1 MWLWYCWDSIMPP
14 AVTDSL
20 DIWAVD
26 SQIGADGSIS
36 VDFLLPTGIYI
47 NLDVPRDATISHI
60 KQVIPNGQ
68 LTYNLECVLFLIFMC
83 LLANEVLNL
92 GRHKKEIKGEFI
104 AEWLIQMH
112 VSEGFECFG
121 ADVKAQKNNFLLMV
135 LFSRDYHDCSMLILN
150 CYI

>member
-1 MWLWYCWDSIMPP
+1 MPP

-68 LTYNLECVLFLIFMC
+68 LTLKLTWIWNECSFGFLCAFWRM
-83 LLANEVLNL
+83 
-92 GRHKKEIKGEFI
+92 KE
-104 AEWLIQMH
+104 
-112 VSEGFECFG
+112 
-121 ADVKAQKNNFLLMV
+121 
-135 LFSRDYHDCSMLILN
+135 
-150 CYI
+150 

>member
-1 MWLWYCWDSIMPP
+1 MPP

-68 LTYNLECVLFLIFMC
+68 LTYIWNVF
-83 LLANEVLNL
+83 
-92 GRHKKEIKGEFI
+92 
-104 AEWLIQMH
+104 
-112 VSEGFECFG
+112 CF
-121 ADVKAQKNNFLLMV
+121 
-135 LFSRDYHDCSMLILN
+135 
-150 CYI
+150 